1 MDWRNQ
7 MKNLIISDSCLDF
20 NDELLPE
27 EDSLIRIP
35 FNINISGEE
44 IVDKDLDVDVLI
56 DKMKAS
62 KDKITT
68 SCPSPNDYL
77 EAFKKGVNS
86 FAVTISAKLSGSH
99 NSAIIAKRIAEE
111 GNDEGEIHVF
121 DCKSAAAGQNLV
133 VLKIKQLLEEKL
145 SFSKIVDEVNKYIE
159 NLKTIFVLDSLDNLI
174 KNGRVS
180 PLTGL
185 IGTALHIV
193 PIMGDDG
200 DGNIV
205 VKERVRGKKR
215 AFDKLIQLIGK
226 SNIDFKNTVLA
237 ITHINAKE
245 KALKIKDELLS
256 LYSFK
261 DIHIF
266 KGGGLSTIYG
276 DDGGII
282 IAY

>member
-1 MDWRNQ
+1 
-7 MKNLIISDSCLDF
+7 MKNIIVSDSCLDF
-20 NDELLPE
+20 NDDLLPV
-27 EDSLIRIP
+27 EDSLIRVP

-44 IVDKDLDVDVLI
+44 IIDKDLDIDELI
-56 DKMKAS
+56 SKMKAS

-77 EAFKKGVNS
+77 EAFKKGMNA

-99 NSAIIAKRIAEE
+99 NSAVIAKRIAEE
-111 GNDEGEIHVF
+111 SKDEGEVHVF

-133 VLKIKQLLEEKL
+133 VLKIKKLLEDKL
-145 SFSKIVDEVNKYIE
+145 SFAKIVEEVNRYIE
-159 NLKTIFVLDSLDNLI
+159 GLKTIFVLDSLDNLI

-215 AFDKLIQLIGK
+215 AFDKLIELIGK
-226 SNIDFKNTVLA
+226 SNVDFKNTVLA
-237 ITHINAKE
+237 ITHINAME
-245 KALKIKDELLS
+245 KAIKIKDELQR
-256 LYSFK
+256 LYGFK

-266 KGGGLSTIYG
+266 KGGGLSTVYG

>member
-1 MDWRNQ
+1 
-7 MKNLIISDSCLDF
+7 MKNIIVSDSCLDF
-20 NDELLPE
+20 NDDLLPV
-27 EDSLIRIP
+27 EDSLIRVP

-44 IVDKDLDVDVLI
+44 IVDKDLDIDELI
-56 DKMKAS
+56 SKMKAS

-77 EAFKKGVNS
+77 EAFKKGMNA

-99 NSAIIAKRIAEE
+99 NSAVIAKRIAEE
-111 GNDEGEIHVF
+111 SKDEGEVHVF

-133 VLKIKQLLEEKL
+133 VLKIKKLLEDKL
-145 SFSKIVDEVNKYIE
+145 SFAKIVEEVNRYIE
-159 NLKTIFVLDSLDNLI
+159 GLKTIFVLDSLDNLI

-215 AFDKLIQLIGK
+215 AFDKLIELIGK
-226 SNIDFKNTVLA
+226 SNVDFKNTVLA
-237 ITHINAKE
+237 ITHINAME
-245 KALKIKDELLS
+245 KAIKIKDELQR

-266 KGGGLSTIYG
+266 KGGGLSTVYG